1 MRAFL
6 AVPSE
11 AMWVESARGLV
22 EKLSASLPRAVWT
35 KPESWHL
42 TLRFLGDSVS
52 PEFVSALAEVME
64 AASLETTPG
73 EIFAGPPVVFPERG
87 RPRVLGVGFLPSPG
101 LESVS
106 ALARRAEEAAVKL
119 GSPAEDRPFHGH
131 VTFARIRDPWPPEAV
146 EDYRREVTAWTFPP
160 WRARSCVLFES
171 RLGPEGAVH
180 TPLYEWTFQGGPRGV
195 RA

>member
-11 AMWVESARGLV
+11 AMWVESARRLV
-22 EKLSASLPRAVWT
+22 EKLGGSLPRAVWT
-35 KPESWHL
+35 RPESWHL

-52 PEFVSALAEVME
+52 PEFVSGLAEVME
-64 AASLETTPG
+64 AASLETVPG
-73 EIFAGPPVVFPERG
+73 EILAGPPVVFPERG

-119 GSPAEDRPFHGH
+119 GSPAEDRPFHAH
-131 VTFARIRDPWPPEAV
+131 VTFARIRESWPPEAV
-146 EDYRREVTAWTFPP
+146 EEYRREVTAWTFPP
-160 WRARSCVLFES
+160 WLARSCVLFES

>member
-22 EKLSASLPRAVWT
+22 EKLGGSLPRAVWT
-35 KPESWHL
+35 RPESWHL

-52 PEFVSALAEVME
+52 PEFVSGLAEVME
-64 AASLETTPG
+64 AASLETVPG
-73 EIFAGPPVVFPERG
+73 EILAGPPVVFPERG
-87 RPRVLGVGFLPSPG
+87 RPRVVGVGFLPSSG

-106 ALARRAEEAAVKL
+106 ALAPRAEEAAVEL
-119 GSPAEDRPFHGH
+119 GSPAEDRPFHAH
-131 VTFARIRDPWPPEAV
+131 VTFARIRESWPPEAV
-146 EDYRREVTAWTFPP
+146 EQYRREVTAWTFPP